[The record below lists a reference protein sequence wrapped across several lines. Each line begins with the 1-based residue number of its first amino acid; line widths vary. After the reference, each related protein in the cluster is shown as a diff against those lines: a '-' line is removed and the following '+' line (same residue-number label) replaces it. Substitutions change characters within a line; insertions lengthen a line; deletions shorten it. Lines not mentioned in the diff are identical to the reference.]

1 MNRLIINADDFGYDD
16 GICRGICELLGSGAV
31 SSTTLML
38 AAEGAVN
45 RCRAWNIKE
54 FVGRVGVH
62 LHVTDGHPILPVAEV
77 PNLVDR
83 HTGKFR
89 SKDQLQHLNPEEVK
103 REWRAQINLAHE
115 LLKAKPSHLDS
126 HHGAHH
132 VPKLAEVF
140 IELALEF
147 DLPVRDCRAMREYRP
162 DASLF
167 GSDVVLY
174 EWTARGLSSVD
185 LQNMLRETTTHSS
198 DDEILEVVT
207 HPGHTSAELRKISK
221 LSDLREKEL
230 NSLFSF
236 KNARWLEI
244 EGMHLISFSEIVRK

>member
-16 GICRGICELLGSGAV
+16 GICRGICELLGAGAV

-45 RCRAWNIKE
+45 RCRTWNVRE

-62 LHVTDGHPILPVAEV
+62 LQLTDGSPILPIAEV

-89 SKDQLQHLNPEEVK
+89 SKNQLEYLDPEEVE
-103 REWRAQINLAHE
+103 REWRAQINLAHQI
-115 LLKAKPSHLDS
+115 LKAKPSHLDS

-132 VPKLAEVF
+132 VPKLAEVCTK
-140 IELALEF
+140 LALEF
-147 DLPVRDCRAMREYRP
+147 DLPVRDCTALRDYSP
-162 DASLF
+162 DHKLF

-174 EWTARGLSSVD
+174 EWTLRGLSSVD
-185 LQNMLRETTTHSS
+185 LQNMLREAISHSRA
-198 DDEILEVVT
+198 DEVLEVVT
-207 HPGHTSAELRKISK
+207 HAGYSSAELRKIS
-221 LSDLREKEL
+221 SVNDIREKEL
-230 NSLFSF
+230 NALLSF
-236 KNARWLEI
+236 KNARWLEL
-244 EGMHLISFSEIVRK
+244 EGIQLISFSEIR